1 MGLASG
7 VVIFFAA
14 SATLLLDRAIA
25 IRPKL
30 AVARR
35 GIHLVPRAPAVLR
48 NIARH
53 CQPIRWIG
61 ATEFARLIQDDPDL
75 VIFRLI
81 DAHLVA
87 DEHGRPSGVVAATLE
102 QLANTIPWIPCG
114 SRIVIYRMGG
124 ISTPLA
130 NKVKHVLRGR
140 EAMFFSGNAHQAVEP
155 VVGEPDF
162 AA

>member
-7 VVIFFAA
+7 VVILFAA

-30 AVARR
+30 AVARG
-35 GIHLVPRAPAVLR
+35 GIHLVPRRAVLR
-48 NIARH
+48 TMVR
-53 CQPIRWIG
+53 QPIQWIG

-87 DEHGRPSGVVAATLE
+87 EEPGRPSGVVAVTLE
-102 QLANTIPWIPCG
+102 QLANTIPWIPSG

-124 ISTPLA
+124 ISTQLA
-130 NKVKHVLRGR
+130 TKVKRVLRGR
-140 EAMFFSGNAHQAVEP
+140 EVMFFSGDAHQAVEP
-155 VVGEPDF
+155 MITEPDF

>member
-7 VVIFFAA
+7 VVILFAA
-14 SATLLLDRAIA
+14 SATLLLDRAVA

-30 AVARR
+30 AIARR
-35 GIHLVPRAPAVLR
+35 GIHLVPSAPAKLR
-48 NIARH
+48 TMIRQNI
-53 CQPIRWIG
+53 QWIG

-87 DEHGRPSGVVAATLE
+87 EEHGRPAGVVAVTLE
-102 QLANTIPWIPCG
+102 QLAHTIPWIPCG

-124 ISTPLA
+124 ISTQLA
-130 NKVKHVLRGR
+130 TKVKGVLRGR
-140 EAMFFSGNAHQAVEP
+140 EAMFFSGDAHQVVEP
-155 VVGEPDF
+155 VISEPDF